1 MSFRIV
7 SRNMMTGFLLAAGTA
22 FAAPNPPI
30 PPPAADVPLAAKPG
44 KETAVFA
51 GGCFWGVQSVFQR
64 VKGVLSTAA
73 GYSGGDAKTASY
85 RQVITETTGH
95 AESVEVVYDP
105 ARITYGQLLRVYFSV
120 AHDPTQLNR
129 QGPDVGT
136 SYRSAIF
143 YATEEQKRL
152 ANAYI
157 AQLDRQKVFPKPIVT
172 EVTALKAF
180 YRAEDYHQDYAYYN
194 PNNPYIQV
202 CDRPKIAA
210 LQQQFPE
217 LFVEYQP
224 KR

>member
-1 MSFRIV
+1 MPFPIRL
-7 SRNMMTGFLLAAGTA
+7 RYAAAGVLLS
-22 FAAPNPPI
+22 AATIWAAPPI
-30 PPPAADVPLAAKPG
+30 PPSIVDAPLAKQSS

-64 VKGVLSTAA
+64 VKGVLQTTA
-73 GYSGGDAKTASY
+73 GYSGGAAKTATY
-85 RQVITETTGH
+85 DQVVTETTGH

-105 ARITYGQLLRVYFSV
+105 SRITYGQLLRIYFSV

-136 SYRSAIF
+136 SYRSVIF
-143 YATEEQKRL
+143 YTNEEQHRL
-152 ANAYI
+152 ASAYI
-157 AQLDRQKVFPKPIVT
+157 AQLEKQKVFPARIVT
-172 EVTALKAF
+172 EVTPLKAF

-217 LFVEYQP
+217 LFVEYKP
-224 KR
+224 VKK